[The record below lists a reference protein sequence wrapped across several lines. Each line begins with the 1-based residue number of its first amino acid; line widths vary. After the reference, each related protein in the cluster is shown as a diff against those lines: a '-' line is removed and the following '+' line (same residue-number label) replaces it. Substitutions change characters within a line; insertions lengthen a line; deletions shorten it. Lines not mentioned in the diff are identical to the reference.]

1 MHNEVQYQ
9 RIITERV
16 YRYRRKRRRRNR
28 TGCSRLCPS
37 FDSSGVI
44 RFFSSN
50 FIRHLERA
58 GYLDRLNVDS
68 VIYAP
73 EEFSFKDNFDGCILF
88 FRHLLSSF
96 YYGQGDI
103 VLSFKQCRHST
114 ISTFSLLEVLLREL
128 YEMKSSYNL
137 RRYTKC
143 SKEITVIHSDKDVK
157 TNKYLHSFLGLK
169 LPDKEDDGS
178 KYCKFKL
185 REGRQRNY
193 RENPKTKVSSDVVAF
208 INESTI
214 EAGVELNET
223 GKHAI
228 NGLIG
233 EVLGNAE
240 DHSAKGSYW
249 YVDGISFSETQH
261 NVDVVDV
268 NLSIINVGLSMY
280 EGFEE
285 TKEKNAENY
294 SKCQKLYDIHKTL
307 FTATNRFERES
318 LFTLYMLNE
327 GISRI
332 KYKDDSRGNGTM
344 RFLEAFIALGSF
356 GNHNPT
362 FKGLLNVISG
372 HTVLSCDNDRTVYT
386 EGNFKK
392 LSLNAEKNLQR
403 LPDKKY
409 LIYNKEY
416 FPGTLLECHIYL
428 NKDHFFKILSTNG

>member
-1 MHNEVQYQ
+1 MHSEAQYQ
-9 RIITERV
+9 RILTERV

-28 TGCSRLCPS
+28 TGRNRSRPS

-44 RFFSSN
+44 RYFSSN

-58 GYLDRLNVDS
+58 GYLDRSYVDNIIH
-68 VIYAP
+68 VP
-73 EEFSFKDNFDGCILF
+73 EEFSFKDDFDGCILF
-88 FRHLLSSF
+88 FRQLLSSF
-96 YYGQGDI
+96 YYGQGNI
-103 VLSFKQCRHST
+103 LLSFKRCRHST
-114 ISTFSLLEVLLREL
+114 ISAFSLLEVLLREL
-128 YEMKSSYNL
+128 DLMKNAYNSS
-137 RRYTKC
+137 RYTKC
-143 SKEITVIHSDKDVK
+143 TKDITALHSDKDVK

-178 KYCKFKL
+178 KYFKFKL

-193 RENPKTKVSSDVVAF
+193 RENPKTRVSSDVVAF
-208 INESTI
+208 INESTL

-228 NGLIG
+228 DGLIG

-261 NVDVVDV
+261 NVEVVDV

-294 SKCQKLYDIHKTL
+294 AKCQKMFDTHKAL
-307 FTATNRFERES
+307 FTMTNRFERES

-327 GISRI
+327 GISRL

-356 GNHNPT
+356 GNQNPR

-386 EGNFKK
+386 DGNFKK
-392 LSLNAEKNLQR
+392 LALNAEKDLRR

-409 LIYNKEY
+409 LVYNKEY
-416 FPGTLLECHIYL
+416 FPGMLLECHIYL
-428 NKDHFFKILSTNG
+428 NRDHFFKILSTNG

>member
-1 MHNEVQYQ
+1 MRSEVQYQ
-9 RIITERV
+9 RVLTKRV
-16 YRYRRKRRRRNR
+16 YRYRKKRRKRSSSRRSR
-28 TGCSRLCPS
+28 TSPT
-37 FDSSGVI
+37 FDSSGII

-58 GYLDRLNVDS
+58 GYLDKSYDEC

-73 EEFSFKDNFDGCILF
+73 DEFSLKDDFDGCIRF
-88 FRHLLSSF
+88 YRHLLSSF
-96 YYGQGDI
+96 YYGYGDI
-103 VLSFKQCRHST
+103 VLSFKKCRHST
-114 ISTFSLLEVLLREL
+114 ISAFSLLEVLLREL
-128 YEMKSSYNL
+128 YLMKNAYNSS
-137 RRYTKC
+137 RYTKC
-143 SKEITVIHSDKDVK
+143 SKDITAIHSDKDVK

-169 LPDKEDDGS
+169 LPEKENDGS
-178 KYCKFKL
+178 RYYKL
-185 REGRQRNY
+185 RLKEGRQRNY
-193 RENPKTKVSSDVVAF
+193 RENPKTRVSSEVVAF

-223 GKHAI
+223 GKHGI
-228 NGLIG
+228 DGLIG

-249 YVDGISFSETQH
+249 YVDGISFSEIQH

-268 NLSIINVGLSMY
+268 NLTIINVGLSMY

-285 TKEKNAENY
+285 TKEKNADNY
-294 SKCQKLYDIHKTL
+294 SKCQKLYDIHKNL

-327 GISRI
+327 GISRL

-356 GNHNPT
+356 GDHNPK

-386 EGNFKK
+386 DGSFKK
-392 LSLNAEKNLQR
+392 LSLNAEKDLRR

-409 LIYNKEY
+409 LAYNHEY